1 MHSTDRAAMSY
12 VIRDLNDAYEREQ
25 DAVGKLAYL
34 AALNILKRRFPE
46 AFETPRV
53 SRIRTEW

>member
-46 AFETPRV
+46 AFEAPRV